1 MKKIC
6 LIIRRVFI
14 FVCSILLILIIVLE
28 SVSSL
33 YDYEHTSQECIRYTE
48 PIKKAMVIVP
58 HQDDEVFTAGGTIRM
73 LVENNIETDVVFFT
87 DGNSHDDIGKIRQKE
102 AIESCLQLGCKE
114 ENVVCLQFPNR
125 QQSDTT
131 DASGVSSVELRD
143 TMKVSLKKTIY
154 EKKPDY
160 IICTDFDFHRD
171 HRTLSILFDE
181 VIGEILS
188 KGNTVPPI
196 IHKGFAYQ
204 TSYNAVEDYYN
215 INIKSTKKPQDC
227 QNKLYD
233 TDIPAYSWNNRIR
246 IPLTADALTHSAFN
260 NVLYKAFSEHKTQC
274 VTRKAYSV
282 LNGDN
287 VFWERRTDNL
297 IYKGIIRESS
307 GNAKYLC
314 DFKLY
319 DTRNVT
325 LTYKENVKFSDFLW
339 MPNAIDTNP
348 KISIIFDSIV
358 SASCLRL
365 FEDPDLAE
373 QIKDVTIIVNDTLII
388 HSGELN
394 NDGSP
399 TLVDFCANIPIK
411 SLELSNFVYTGL
423 RPAIAELELLPSLK
437 QKNRISINKIIEK
450 TTGDFIYKYYVNE
463 NQKYIHLDCYSTDN
477 CGAKMIISESKGNAK
492 IENNVLILGE
502 DFENCKVVLIDSNEN
517 ICDEVEIEKINT
529 FDEFI
534 ISISQS
540 YDQMKL
546 SMVYSFYKNRLVHS
560 IIKRT
565 LFSAIKR
572 ELCL

>member
-1 MKKIC
+1 MKKISLITRKVVAFVFSIFLL
-6 LIIRRVFI
+6 LIIA
-14 FVCSILLILIIVLE
+14 LE
-28 SVSSL
+28 SISSL
-33 YDYEHTSQECIRYTE
+33 YDYEHIYQESIQFTE
-48 PIKKAMVIVP
+48 SIEKALIIVP

-73 LVENNIETDVVFFT
+73 LIKNNIETDVVFFT
-87 DGNSHDDIGKIRQKE
+87 DGNSHDDIGEIRQKE
-102 AIESCLQLGCKE
+102 AIGSCLQLGCKE
-114 ENVVCLQFPNR
+114 ENVICLQFPNR

-143 TMKVSLKKTIY
+143 MMKESLKKTIS

-188 KGNTVPPI
+188 ERNITPPI

-204 TSYNAVEDYYN
+204 TSYNAVEDYYD
-215 INIKSTKKPQDC
+215 INIKSTQKPQDN

-246 IPLTADALTHSAFN
+246 IPLTNDALTHSAFN

-274 VTRKAYSV
+274 VTKKAYSV

-297 IYKGIIRESS
+297 INKGTIQGSS
-307 GNAKYLC
+307 GNTKYLC

-325 LTYKENVKFSDFLW
+325 LTYKENVEFADFLW
-339 MPNAIDTNP
+339 MPDAKDTNP
-348 KISIIFDSIV
+348 KISVTFDSIV
-358 SASCLRL
+358 NASCLRL
-365 FEDPDLAE
+365 FEDPDLSE
-373 QIKDVTIIVNDTLII
+373 QIQDVTIIINDTLIKN
-388 HSGELN
+388 SGKLK

-399 TLVDFCANIPIK
+399 TLVDFGANILIK

-423 RPAIAELELLPSLK
+423 RPAIAELELLPSIK
-437 QKNRISINKIIEK
+437 QRNHMSINKIIEK
-450 TTGDFIYKYYVNE
+450 TTEDFIYKYYVNDT
-463 NQKYIHLDCYSTDN
+463 QQSIDLDYYSTDN
-477 CGAKMIISESKGNAK
+477 REAKIKMTECKGNAK

-502 DFENCKVVLIDSNEN
+502 DFKKCKVVLIDSNEN
-517 ICDEVEIEKINT
+517 VYDEVEFEKINS

-534 ISISQS
+534 ISISQT

-546 SMVYSFYKNRLVHS
+546 SIVDSFYKNRLVHS
-560 IIKRT
+560 IIKHT
-565 LFSAIKR
+565 LLSAIKR